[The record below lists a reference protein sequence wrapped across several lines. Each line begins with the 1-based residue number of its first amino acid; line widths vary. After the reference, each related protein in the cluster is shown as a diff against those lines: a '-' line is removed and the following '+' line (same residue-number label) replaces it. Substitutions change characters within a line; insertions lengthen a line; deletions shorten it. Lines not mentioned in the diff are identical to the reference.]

1 MSDALFPSAL
11 NKPPGYNDPNS
22 PAGFKPLPQKPVL
35 PPSFR
40 PKKKKGRVCCC
51 CFCISFSILIA
62 LIIIFAAVFYFSV
75 NPKLPR
81 FHVQSFQIP
90 RFNVTETPD
99 GTYLDATTMTVM
111 EVRNPNGKMTYY
123 YGDTAVDISVG
134 EGEDETEVGTA
145 KVPKFTSRKQYTTSL
160 KVETKASN
168 KQVDNT
174 LANRLL
180 SGYKSKSLAVNVA
193 ARTKVGVGVAGLKTG
208 MLGITVK
215 CKGITMKQ
223 LDGDDMPNCLIHTL
237 RWIKVR

>member
-1 MSDALFPSAL
+1 MSDAPFPSAL

-22 PAGFKPLPQKPVL
+22 PAGFKPPPRKPVL

-40 PKKKKGRVCCC
+40 PKKKKGSVCCC

-81 FHVQSFQIP
+81 FHV
-90 RFNVTETPD
+90 R
-99 GTYLDATTMTVM
+99 
-111 EVRNPNGKMTYY
+111 
-123 YGDTAVDISVG
+123 VG
-134 EGEDETEVGTA
+134 EGEDETELGTA
-145 KVPKFTSRKQYTTSL
+145 KVPKFTSRKQNTTSL

-208 MLGITVK
+208 MLGVTVK

-237 RWIKVR
+237 RW